1 VNNDEHQHIPDIL
14 DRREHTCAE
23 CGKPFVATSQW
34 LYKLSHK
41 GRTIWFCRWNC
52 VRAGEKKI
60 DSFKVTR
67 GKGRGKKEMAV
78 RPPKEELENDLR
90 SGMNGHEIAKKYGA
104 SSVQSVHNW
113 IKKYGLKGI
122 KGKGKDEDIVKESVP
137 TENVIQDAPPVD
149 DMVQAPQ
156 SDDMVQDS
164 PAPAEIEQ
172 FHTDEPVQELPVVEM
187 NPSETYH
194 VPPETQGMT
203 EEEWGSQEGISF
215 VDVTPEPNPAPR
227 ETFDEIWQDVR
238 DDLATLERL
247 YVADAK
253 KSFREHLREMLVEI
267 VGTA

>member
-1 VNNDEHQHIPDIL
+1 
-14 DRREHTCAE
+14 
-23 CGKPFVATSQW
+23 
-34 LYKLSHK
+34 
-41 GRTIWFCRWNC
+41 